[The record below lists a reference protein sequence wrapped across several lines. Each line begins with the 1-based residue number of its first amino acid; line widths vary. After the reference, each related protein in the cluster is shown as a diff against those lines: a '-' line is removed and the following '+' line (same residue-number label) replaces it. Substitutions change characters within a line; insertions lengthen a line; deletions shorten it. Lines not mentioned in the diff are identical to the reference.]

1 MVVKINVSMPK
12 ELLEKFDEAAREAR
26 SSRSALL
33 SQAVK
38 HFLQEKEEEKL
49 REKQQQAAKE
59 IDRIRESVEPW
70 DATAEVLKW
79 RDLH

>member
-12 ELLEKFDEAAREAR
+12 EILEKLDEAAREAN

-33 SQAVK
+33 SMAVK
-38 HFLQEKEEEKL
+38 HFLEEKEEEKQL
-49 REKQQQAAKE
+49 ERRRQAAKE
-59 IDRIRESVEPW
+59 IDRIREQVQPW

-79 RDLH
+79 RDRH

>member
-33 SQAVK
+33 SQAVRR
-38 HFLQEKEEEKL
+38 FLEEKEEEKL
-49 REKQQQAAKE
+49 REKQRQAAKE
-59 IDRIRESVEPW
+59 IDRLRESVEPW
-70 DATAEVLKW
+70 DGTAEVLKW